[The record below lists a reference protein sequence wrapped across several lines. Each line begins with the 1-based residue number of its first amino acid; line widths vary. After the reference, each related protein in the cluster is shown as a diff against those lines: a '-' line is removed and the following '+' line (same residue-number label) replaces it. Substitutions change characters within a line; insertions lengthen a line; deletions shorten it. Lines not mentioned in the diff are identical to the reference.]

1 MKSRAKSR
9 SHSRCSSVN
18 SRGGHVLSPSVR
30 LDDLFK
36 TPTPSG
42 VAWNDVGLIDIVGID
57 GIIAEADCIVFFEPI
72 LDPR

>member
-1 MKSRAKSR
+1 M
-9 SHSRCSSVN
+9 
-18 SRGGHVLSPSVR
+18 R

-57 GIIAEADCIVFFEPI
+57 GIITEADRIVFFEPI

>member
-1 MKSRAKSR
+1 
-9 SHSRCSSVN
+9 
-18 SRGGHVLSPSVR
+18 
-30 LDDLFK
+30 LFK

-57 GIIAEADCIVFFEPI
+57 GIIAEADRIVFFEPI